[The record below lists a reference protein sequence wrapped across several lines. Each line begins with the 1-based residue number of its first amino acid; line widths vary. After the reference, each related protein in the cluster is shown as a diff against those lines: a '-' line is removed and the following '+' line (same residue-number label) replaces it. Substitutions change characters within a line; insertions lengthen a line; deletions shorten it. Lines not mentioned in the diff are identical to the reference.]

1 MHDGLLGGGNGG
13 SRTVGKGGRHSE
25 PPGLGGEAVFL
36 VVIWSR
42 MTAGFSLLRAKMQ
55 TETTVRYGLE
65 CA

>member
-1 MHDGLLGGGNGG
+1 
-13 SRTVGKGGRHSE
+13 
-25 PPGLGGEAVFL
+25 VFL